1 MNGREYKDAVF
12 EQFAQVA
19 LAFAAPKRLEIID
32 ILAQSERDVDSL
44 AREGSMTMANTS
56 RHLQVLKAARL
67 VKSRREGVRI
77 FYQLSDDD
85 VFECWKNLQIISEKR
100 VAEIRETSELFHQ
113 ERNSMETISAE
124 ELWKRI
130 NNDDVIVLDL
140 RPEIEY
146 KHSHVPNSLSIPLA
160 QLKDKLSGLPKNVD
174 IVAYC
179 RGPYC
184 VLSPE
189 AVALLKK
196 EGYNAIRMEEGIP
209 EWKQA
214 GLPVEEHNFG
224 E

>member
-12 EQFAQVA
+12 EHFARMA

-32 ILAQSERDVDSL
+32 ILAQGERDVDSL
-44 AREGSMTMANTS
+44 AREGGMTIANAS
-56 RHLQVLKAARL
+56 RHLQILKSVRL

-100 VAEIRETSELFHQ
+100 VAEIRETSQQFHQ
-113 ERNSMETISAE
+113 ERNSMETISAA

-130 NNDDVIVLDL
+130 NDDNVIVLDL

-146 KHSHVPNSLSIPLA
+146 KNSHIPTSLSIPLT
-160 QLKDKLSGLPKNVD
+160 QLKDRLSDLPKDVD

-179 RGPYC
+179 RGRYC

-196 EGYNAIRMEEGIP
+196 EGYNAIRMQEGLP
-209 EWKQA
+209 EWKLA
-214 GLPVEEHNFG
+214 GLPIE
-224 E
+224 